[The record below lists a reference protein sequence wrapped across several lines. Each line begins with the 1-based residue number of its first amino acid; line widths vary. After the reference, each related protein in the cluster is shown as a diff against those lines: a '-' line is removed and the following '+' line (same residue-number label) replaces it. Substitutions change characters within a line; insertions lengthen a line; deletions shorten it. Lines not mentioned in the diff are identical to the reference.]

1 MDKVLYSEINNIIIN
16 HWKFLNNQWPFKIN
30 KYRHRTEIKNIN
42 NIEAVKAEIY
52 SKLGYIPVFFF
63 LTVIFG
69 NYDYKGLYRNIE
81 KGLLLLYQL
90 ISGNSIREMYEFIP
104 YTSFYDIYR
113 EFWFDKYKE
122 LNDLFDKLLEHMFS
136 NKIIRILS
144 AGIKNPQYFKQITLL
159 LDRHDSQIHY
169 NVKNNNNKI
178 LNKSDLYSYKFNK
191 AGFRIQL
198 ICDINEMILFVL
210 KSIL

>member
-1 MDKVLYSEINNIIIN
+1 MTK
-16 HWKFLNNQWPFKIN
+16 
-30 KYRHRTEIKNIN
+30 IKNIH
-42 NIEAVKAEIY
+42 IEAVKAEIY

-90 ISGNSIREMYEFIP
+90 ISGNSIREMYEFIL

-159 LDRHDSQIHY
+159 LDGHDSRIHY

-178 LNKSDLYSYKFNK
+178 LNNQIYILTNLKKQDLKYN
-191 AGFRIQL
+191 
-198 ICDINEMILFVL
+198 
-210 KSIL
+210 